1 MRLLLLLGTAV
12 LLVALVQACN
22 GDGGSASDSG
32 DTAGRESPR
41 PAVSPGVVVVVEVL
55 PDAREFLGQFVG
67 VTVIQERCTYR
78 EDLDA
83 ADCGEFG
90 RYRPVP
96 LPAGEGLFCALLLV
110 EREPVAMTCRAGEPA
125 EILYYPVEALP

>member
-12 LLVALVQACN
+12 LLAALVQACN

-41 PAVSPGVVVVVEVL
+41 PAVSPGVVVVEVL